1 MSIASFVLQ
10 CGKDKQHTQDW
21 WQITHHIC
29 FSCMLL
35 CCRNTEILV
44 SFSSAYVLW
53 CSSRYSWFGEFLR
66 RQKGIWCLFA
76 WYLRGWSWDGGLSI
90 GRVPAMSCL
99 QATLLRFCRLLQER
113 GTSVLYERTSDSMD
127 RIHIWIHDQRIS
139 ERYCPFVQSEAACDF
154 KVSFKCRLE
163 VWGFESGP
171 TAVWT
176 PGGSSQTVHLSD
188 WIICNQYIMYVYIYN
203 IIYVTIYVY
212 MYHIQSVSITLN
224 KNIPLVQTCDAQV
237 STLCG
242 ATSAVGRKSN
252 AVRGAFS
259 VFLASH

>member
-1 MSIASFVLQ
+1 MSIRVLLNEKLTTVSCSPTDVSTISASFSLCSMQRQNIHVDSVLCLAVRKGQ
-10 CGKDKQHTQDW
+10 ATHTRLM
-21 WQITHHIC
+21 TNYKPH
-29 FSCMLL
+29 FSSLA
-35 CCRNTEILV
+35 CCYVAEILV
-44 SFSSAYVLW
+44 SFSSAFVLW
-53 CSSRYSWFGEFLR
+53 CSSRCSWFGEFLR

-113 GTSVLYERTSDSMD
+113 GTSVLYERTSDCMD

-139 ERYCPFVQSEAACDF
+139 ERYCPSVQSEAACDF

-176 PGGSSQTVHLSD
+176 PGGSSQTVHLS
-188 WIICNQYIMYVYIYN
+188 N
-203 IIYVTIYVY
+203 
-212 MYHIQSVSITLN
+212 
-224 KNIPLVQTCDAQV
+224 
-237 STLCG
+237 
-242 ATSAVGRKSN
+242 
-252 AVRGAFS
+252 
-259 VFLASH
+259 